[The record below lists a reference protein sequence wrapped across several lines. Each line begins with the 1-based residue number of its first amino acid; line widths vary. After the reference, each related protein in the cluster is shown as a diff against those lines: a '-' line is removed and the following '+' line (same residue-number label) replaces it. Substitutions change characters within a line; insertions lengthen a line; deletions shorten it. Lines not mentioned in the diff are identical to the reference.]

1 MDPRTK
7 RTIIVCA
14 ILALIA
20 AVLLL
25 LAHSAME
32 DAIERARR
40 SSGTGAPSVTGTG
53 PAATDA
59 APRAPRS
66 AVRTVTPEDVGGDPD
81 APGAAPER
89 R

>member
-14 ILALIA
+14 ILAIVA

-40 SSGTGAPSVTGTG
+40 SSGTGAPATGTG
-53 PAATDA
+53 QAATDEP
-59 APRAPRS
+59 PRTPRS
-66 AVRTVTPEDVGGDPD
+66 AVRTVTPGEGDGDPD

>member
-14 ILALIA
+14 ILAVTA

-40 SSGTGAPSVTGTG
+40 SSGTGDAVTGTG
-53 PAATDA
+53 PAAADA

-66 AVRTVTPEDVGGDPD
+66 AVRTVTPGDDPD
-81 APGAAPER
+81 APASPR
-89 R
+89 

>member
-40 SSGTGAPSVTGTG
+40 SSGTGVPATGTG

-66 AVRTVTPEDVGGDPD
+66 AVRTVTPGEGGGDPD
-81 APGAAPER
+81 APSPPPGPR
-89 R
+89 